1 MIKIKLK
8 SILVIFQI
16 HLIFLSFYLQVT
28 DLLQLRRSFMNG
40 RSPRLDQVARKR
52 AFLQYIADLGPGQ
65 ECDLSPGERKIY
77 KRMMRKIIRDV
88 SRSAW

>member
-1 MIKIKLK
+1 M
-8 SILVIFQI
+8 
-16 HLIFLSFYLQVT
+16 
-28 DLLQLRRSFMNG
+28 G
-40 RSPRLDQVARKR
+40 GCSPRLDQVARKR

-77 KRMMRKIIRDV
+77 NKMMRKIIRAV